1 MGLGM
6 VVWDFQLADRNLI
19 LEWADDVRL
28 GKRDRALLDQ
38 KLDAL
43 SALDFELA
51 THTHLVAGP
60 LNNSPDKHIYKL
72 RVNASIMIRVMLC
85 RGPLPGEAACTLLA
99 GATERDMA
107 LVPANAP
114 QTASERRKQVLGSP
128 KQYRRTHEK
137 FIIGKESSKSTG
149 TC

>member
-6 VVWDFQLADRNLI
+6 VIWDFHLADRNLI
-19 LEWADDVRL
+19 REWAEDVRL

-60 LNNSPDKHIYKL
+60 LNNSTDKHIYKL

-85 RGPLPGEAACTLLA
+85 KGPLQGEAACTLLV
-99 GATERDMA
+99 GATERDRM
-107 LVPANAP
+107 LVPKNAP
-114 QTASERRKQVLGSP
+114 ETASTRRSQVLAAP
-128 KQYRRTHEK
+128 KQYRRMHER
-137 FIIGKESSKSTG
+137 FIQAKD
-149 TC
+149 

>member
-6 VVWDFQLADRNLI
+6 VIWDFQLADRNLI
-19 LEWADDVRL
+19 RKWAADVRL

-43 SALDFELA
+43 SALNFDLA

-60 LNNSPDKHIYKL
+60 LNNSADKHIYKL

-99 GATERDMA
+99 GATERNM
-107 LVPANAP
+107 LYVPANAP
-114 QTASERRKQVLGSP
+114 QMASARRKQVMASP

-137 FIIGKESSKSTG
+137 FIIGKEQPKNPG